1 MDYERFLVIGEIMAK
16 SIRNAH
22 AGFAA
27 FERKLIS
34 MRHVGWVRW
43 ISEKEFIL
51 TKSPFRSGLIEN
63 CSYIAPPDLHPASN
77 SFVEVEIDGH
87 IRQYTSFINN
97 SIFLNYRDRYRVANI
112 VYLNIIKLLD
122 AAKPYL
128 NSEDFRYRVTHNWKN
143 AEADNLDWSLPLQ
156 IVSCAESV
164 YGIGGIGTLSLS
176 LSGSS
181 KKPLKDLRSSIEQ
194 YLPME
199 FIKGDSDRYMF
210 GFIDNKNTLIDIEK
224 KRTERKIREI
234 SYNHLWKM
242 PSDSELTPIQITTT
256 IQNAEFKSKDKDL
269 DPDVLEFLLT
279 ALLINP
285 PIEES
290 MVSRIEDDIRN
301 VYDMIHPNGDF
312 STLPFDRYSTVKI
325 ANSFCRLELKEK
337 LEDSAFDK
345 ARSIFKELS
354 YTFLDAK
361 EDLMATKPNR
371 ETWDVPNV
379 EVSYL
384 DKWRSANDTSVL
396 RAIKRIS
403 EERNIEWVSISDI
416 ILYTKNNFKLDEFA
430 VRDSLI
436 RLNDLGI
443 TINVDNGNR
452 YKIIKFS

>member
-1 MDYERFLVIGEIMAK
+1 M
-16 SIRNAH
+16 
-22 AGFAA
+22 
-27 FERKLIS
+27 
-34 MRHVGWVRW
+34 
-43 ISEKEFIL
+43 
-51 TKSPFRSGLIEN
+51 
-63 CSYIAPPDLHPASN
+63 
-77 SFVEVEIDGH
+77 
-87 IRQYTSFINN
+87 
-97 SIFLNYRDRYRVANI
+97 
-112 VYLNIIKLLD
+112 
-122 AAKPYL
+122 
-128 NSEDFRYRVTHNWKN
+128 
-143 AEADNLDWSLPLQ
+143 
-156 IVSCAESV
+156 
-164 YGIGGIGTLSLS
+164 
-176 LSGSS
+176 
-181 KKPLKDLRSSIEQ
+181 
-194 YLPME
+194 
-199 FIKGDSDRYMF
+199 
-210 GFIDNKNTLIDIEK
+210 
-224 KRTERKIREI
+224 
-234 SYNHLWKM
+234 
-242 PSDSELTPIQITTT
+242 
-256 IQNAEFKSKDKDL
+256 
-269 DPDVLEFLLT
+269 
-279 ALLINP
+279 
-285 PIEES
+285 
-290 MVSRIEDDIRN
+290 
-301 VYDMIHPNGDF
+301 
-312 STLPFDRYSTVKI
+312 PFDRYSTVKI